1 MFQKQT
7 YYVQHCVLVTRRSL
21 LGSFAYLCKCL
32 LVVSAGT
39 AFVKRLDSKCPNSA
53 CTVVKSRHP
62 QCWVKIVDWNAWI
75 TTSWSQNTFV
85 FIRSNFK
92 KYCVSDAHVQN
103 HPMALWL
110 SDHVGQNIWSL
121 CGLAIKWLLSRSAG
135 VGFRICRLCSP
146 PNYGRLPPWPVFRN
160 EQTFLIGFCRVSYLP
175 ETWVWSNTRARLT

>member
-1 MFQKQT
+1 M
-7 YYVQHCVLVTRRSL
+7 
-21 LGSFAYLCKCL
+21 
-32 LVVSAGT
+32 VSAGT
-39 AFVKRLDSKCPNSA
+39 AFVKCLDCKCPNSA

-110 SDHVGQNIWSL
+110 SGHFGQNIWSL
-121 CGLAIKWLLSRSAG
+121 CGLAIKWLLSRSAAG
-135 VGFRICRLCSP
+135 VGFRICRLCSVV
-146 PNYGRLPPWPVFRN
+146 LPITVVSPQRPVFRN

-175 ETWVWSNTRARLT
+175 ETWVWLNTRARLT